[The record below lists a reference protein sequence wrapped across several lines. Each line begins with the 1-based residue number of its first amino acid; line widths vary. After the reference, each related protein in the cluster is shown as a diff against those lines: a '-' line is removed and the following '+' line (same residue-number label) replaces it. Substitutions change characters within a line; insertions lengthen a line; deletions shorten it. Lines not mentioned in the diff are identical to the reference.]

1 MNITIFGTGY
11 VGLVTGASLANLG
24 HTILCVDVDAAK
36 IALLEQGEIPFYEP
50 GLKELVLKNKEKKRL
65 FFTTSPQQ
73 GAEFGEVFFNCVGTP
88 SREDG
93 SADLSY
99 VFSVAETV
107 AKYAQGY
114 KVLINKSTVPPGTA
128 RACAKLVQTRT
139 PESQVEVVS
148 NPEFLKQ
155 GNAVYDFN
163 HPDKIVVGARSE
175 KAFAILRKV
184 YHGLVKMYIPFLEM
198 DWENAEMVKYAN
210 NSFLATKIS
219 FINEIANISDRVG
232 ADITVIAKAI
242 GMDYR
247 IGSKFLNA
255 GIGYGGSCFPKDVR
269 ALIHVAQEKNYRS
282 GLLQEVDALNERQKK
297 VLFHK
302 VSDYFSGNIAGKTLT
317 LWGLSFKPKTSDT
330 REAPALVL
338 IDDLLAA
345 GAVLRVYDPVAME
358 EVKAKMGVKITYCNS
373 IHESVQGSSAILLVT
388 EWDEFRNVSFAELGK
403 DMQHRIIFD
412 GRNIYE
418 PELVREEGFEYCGV
432 GKR

>member
-24 HTILCVDVDAAK
+24 HTILCVDIDAAK
-36 IALLEQGEIPFYEP
+36 IALLEKGEIPFYEP
-50 GLKELVLKNKEKKRL
+50 GLKELVLKNKEKNRL
-65 FFTTSPQQ
+65 FFTTSAQQ
-73 GAEFGEVFFNCVGTP
+73 GVEFGEVFFNCVGTP

-99 VFSVAETV
+99 VFSVAEAV
-107 AKYAQGY
+107 AQYARGY
-114 KVLINKSTVPPGTA
+114 KVLINKSTVSPGTA
-128 RACAKLVQTRT
+128 RACAKLIQTRN
-139 PESQVEVVS
+139 PESHVEVVS

-163 HPDKIVVGARSE
+163 HPDKIVVGAQSE

-198 DWENAEMVKYAN
+198 DWETAEMVKYAN

-269 ALIHVAQEKNYRS
+269 ALIHVAREKNYRS

-330 REAPALVL
+330 REAPSLVL
-338 IDDLLAA
+338 IEDLLAA

-358 EVKAKMGVKITYCNS
+358 EVKAKMGAKITYCNS

-403 DMQHRIIFD
+403 NMQHKMVFD